1 MTQNDDN
8 KKQLDL
14 MWDDSPVNVTREVNL
29 IWNIANKLRGPYRS
43 DKYKDVIIPMTII
56 RRIEC
61 ALEETKDE
69 VVAQFE
75 KNPNYPEKA
84 MYRISGY
91 QFYNTS
97 RFNLKKLVDDPEHI
111 SSNFKNYIQ
120 GFSANIQDI
129 VKSLEFEK
137 QIEKMDLNDRLY
149 TVVKAF
155 SEIDLSPDTIDN
167 VKMGYIFEELIR
179 KFSENA
185 EAGDHYTGRDIVK
198 LLVNIILS
206 EGCDDI
212 FDDGKV
218 ITILDQAAGTGGMLS
233 TAYNYIKR
241 YNPTADVR
249 LFGQEVNPESYAICK
264 AEMLIKG
271 QDAENIRYQDTMKK
285 DSFEGIKMRFVLENP
300 PFGQNW
306 GGDNAAEGVEEE
318 VRKEYLKGFKGRWG
332 AGLPG
337 TGDMQLL
344 FVQSAI
350 NKLDDKYGRAAIIQ
364 NGSPFFSGGTSSGES
379 QIRKWLLEKDLIE
392 AIISLPMDM
401 FYNTNIGTYV
411 LILSKNKR
419 AERKGKVQ
427 LINAASFCRKLKKS
441 LGKKQYEI
449 TPEYRAEITKL
460 YANFT
465 ENEFSK
471 IYPNEEFMY
480 REYTVKQP
488 LQRSYMISEE
498 RIQNMLASG
507 ALKSVYDEAEIASL
521 EEKLVAPEFEDDSK
535 SKKVKSKEDIEKEEK
550 KRAEKIEKWKKDLVK
565 YEKKIEQLK
574 AGQPLYEQILKTL
587 SENISDVK
595 YLHPDKFTP
604 VLTNILSPLTDDK
617 KLLSKIADGLSEMDK
632 QAIIQTD
639 KKGAILYDDST
650 KDIELVPYLE
660 DVDTYMIREV
670 YPHVPDAKYFFEHNE
685 DAKKPVLK
693 IGAEINFARYFCEYI
708 EPEKSDELFKQF
720 IEIEDSLMIRIKGL
734 L

>member
-1 MTQNDDN
+1 MIQNDDN

-14 MWDDSPVNVTREVNL
+14 MWDDSPINVTKEVNL

-167 VKMGYIFEELIR
+167 VMMGYIFEELIR

-300 PFGQNW
+300 PFGQSW

-449 TPEYRAEITKL
+449 TPEDRAEVTKL

-498 RIQNMLASG
+498 RIQSMLASG
-507 ALKSVYDEAEIASL
+507 ALKSIYDEAEITSL

-550 KRAEKIEKWKKDLVK
+550 KRAEKVEKWKKDLVK

-587 SENISDVK
+587 NENISDVK
-595 YLHPDKFTP
+595 YLHPDRFTP
-604 VLTNILSPLTDDK
+604 VLTNILSSVTDDK
-617 KLLSKIADGLSEMDK
+617 KLLAKIIDGLSEMDK

-693 IGAEINFARYFCEYI
+693 IGAEINFSRYFYEYN
-708 EPEKSDELFKQF
+708 ELEKSDDLFRQF
-720 IEIEDSLMIRIKGL
+720 IEIENNLMSRIKEL
-734 L
+734 